1 MINKQIVRNRK
12 GISAIFVSS
21 LLLFVACTIVVKA
34 ASPTTIP
41 LGTAVSF
48 SVLAGSAITNTGAT
62 TVYGDI
68 GLSPTTG
75 AAITGFPPGTVTGTI
90 YAVDA
95 AGPVGSIN
103 NPGLLTLAKNDLT
116 TAYNDAAGRTAD
128 YTVPTELGGT
138 TLPPGV
144 YNSTA
149 GTFGLTGTLTLDG
162 GGDPNAVF
170 IFQMESTLIT
180 ASSSVVTLTNGA
192 QVCNVFWQVG
202 SSATIGTSSTFVG
215 NILALESITLNT
227 GATVDGRALARNG
240 AVTLDT
246 NTIGQTVHLES
257 IVLAP
262 ASSTN
267 PVNTSH
273 TVNATVSGTGDP
285 VVGRNVTF
293 NVVSGPNTGLTS
305 TVLTGSNGQA
315 SFTYTSTSPGT
326 DTIEATFVNSQE
338 ETVTSNQVTKIW
350 TSDAFQYET
359 VGGEISPNNFITT
372 FLVPTLVLLGIF
384 GALLILGV
392 ISISSKSGAN
402 ERA

>member
-1 MINKQIVRNRK
+1 MNNEMFRNKKSI
-12 GISAIFVSS
+12 GAIFVLG

-34 ASPTTIP
+34 ASPPTVP
-41 LGTAVSF
+41 LGTAASF
-48 SVLAGSAITNTGAT
+48 SVLAGTAITNTGAT
-62 TVYGDI
+62 TVYGDV

-95 AGPVGSIN
+95 AGPAGSVN

-116 TAYNDAAGRTAD
+116 TAYNDAAGRTPD
-128 YTVPTELGGT
+128 TTVGTELGGT
-138 TLPPGV
+138 TLLPGV
-144 YNSTA
+144 YDSAA
-149 GTFGLTGTLTLDG
+149 GTFGITGTLTLDG

-170 IFQMESTLIT
+170 IFQMESTLT
-180 ASSSVVTLTNGA
+180 AASSSVVTLTNSA

-202 SSATIGTSSTFVG
+202 SSATIGTGSTFVG

-227 GATVDGRALARNG
+227 GATVDGRVLARNG

-246 NTIGQTVHLES
+246 NTLGQTVHLES

-262 ASSTN
+262 VSSTN

-293 NVVSGPNTGLTS
+293 TVVSGPNTGLTS
-305 TVLTGSNGQA
+305 TILTDSNGQA
-315 SFTYTSTSPGT
+315 SFTYTSNSIGT
-326 DTIEATFVNSQE
+326 DTIEASFVNSQE

-359 VGGEISPNNFITT
+359 VGGEISSTNFMTT
-372 FLVPTLVLLGIF
+372 FLVPTLVILGIF

-392 ISISSKSGAN
+392 IRISSKSGAN
-402 ERA
+402 KRA